1 MTELEVGDG
10 MYETVRKHGE
20 SIDDHGLRISVLEER
35 DIQHEERLKQLEDQ
49 SIKLENTVMSESRE
63 TRTTMK
69 EQTDKLLNLVE
80 TSINHKSDAEKQEHE
95 YNMLKI
101 KTWADV
107 FLKLSGGVVAL
118 LSAGGGFYYV
128 LQHFFGNG
136 G

>member
-1 MTELEVGDG
+1 
-10 MYETVRKHGE
+10 MYETVRTHGE
-20 SIDDHGLRISVLEER
+20 SIVDHGHRISILEER
-35 DIQHEERLKQLEDQ
+35 DEQHEERLKQLEDQ

-69 EQTDKLLNLVE
+69 EQTDKLLTLVE
-80 TSINHKSDAEKQEHE
+80 SSINYKTDAEKQEHE
-95 YNMLKI
+95 YKMLKI

-128 LQHFFGNG
+128 VQHFFGNG